1 MPLDEFHTTHYFS
14 VKVINR
20 EYFFLLSIAI
30 FDIIRLI
37 MFLSFFLTDPSKL
50 VFRKF
55 SQSRQQRTKL
65 SSSWGLLCRR
75 FHPKSFNIYFLVFTC
90 SQTIGYLKK
99 DVFHLVTSVGQRKNS
114 ETHEE
119 SYLRPSDSALRC
131 PTTEPQRLHFEQG
144 S

>member
-55 SQSRQQRTKL
+55 SQSRQQRAKL
-65 SSSWGLLCRR
+65 SSS
-75 FHPKSFNIYFLVFTC
+75 
-90 SQTIGYLKK
+90 
-99 DVFHLVTSVGQRKNS
+99 
-114 ETHEE
+114 
-119 SYLRPSDSALRC
+119 
-131 PTTEPQRLHFEQG
+131 
-144 S
+144 